1 MKYLRIHT
9 ALWVIICI
17 ISVLFNAIC
26 YILYAFVRFLWCF
39 QVEKWSDF
47 KSRLF
52 EEQEQLEE
60 RLNKLNEFN
69 QSEKVNA
76 IDPIHKSIL
85 IIQARAMQTYN
96 ECLKARL
103 GRL

>member
-1 MKYLRIHT
+1 M
-9 ALWVIICI
+9 
-17 ISVLFNAIC
+17 
-26 YILYAFVRFLWCF
+26 
-39 QVEKWSDF
+39 SDF
-47 KSRLF
+47 KSRLV

-60 RLNKLNEFN
+60 RLNRLNEFN

>member
-1 MKYLRIHT
+1 M
-9 ALWVIICI
+9 
-17 ISVLFNAIC
+17 
-26 YILYAFVRFLWCF
+26 
-39 QVEKWSDF
+39 SDF
-47 KSRLF
+47 KSRLV

-76 IDPIHKSIL
+76 IDPVHKSIL

-96 ECLKARL
+96 ESNYGYI
-103 GRL
+103 GREQNFYIQPSRMYFMQIR